1 MLAAS
6 AAWITPASASGSASV
21 SAGVASHRQARVG
34 MGVLV
39 CEIAHTCPVITGV
52 SPTFGGSEVTITG
65 ANLSGVTQVM
75 FGDAQASSFQYI
87 VSHDLKEQ
95 GFIEATPPEP
105 QYGET
110 VPVYAYVGQ
119 TIVPTTAMYSYPLGY
134 LTATGPFPFCETGPD
149 TELPSWDTLH
159 FLNLSHTPGTLVFTS
174 SNPVLHLTTQF
185 TNDSGYYP
193 FNYSQGTRDR
203 QCGTSIYSEGDG
215 ATFSATVEMCTVGVT
230 SVTPPAPTVTTLPDA
245 TTTTSQPMEPGGAC
259 TNWDGNQG
267 QWVPYPTVSEQLTV
281 PGQLDPDLTKTTTGD
296 LALQLL
302 AGQGLS
308 LENSTETLRVVAEVQ
323 ETDSYEGQG
332 NPLPVPNVYDR
343 SISAAFNVIL
353 APVAVAQANAVP
365 YTIIYAP
372 PGDQSTSSFTSAEAF
387 GTDYTVGTSTAQTN
401 STAKDES
408 FESDGTFGVTSSL
421 IPGLNDVGF
430 NVGDNEKWDQTT
442 KTAFGDTETSS
453 QEITQQAAFSL
464 ARPTSPDWNDWPG
477 SGTTCTALT
486 TPAPDHSLY
495 DCGPSGIQLT
505 PAETM
510 YNHAAFWDDVFELVL
525 HPQYAIYRLNNGGTQ
540 YVMLG
545 ADPSMGERN
554 VQQLYDCELG
564 VEVDSVDQCQVPYT
578 STGLIGSNGGQ
589 ISYTS
594 AAEYAVLSPDDA
606 KNLLALD
613 PFFVAGSQGAPIRA
627 TRGEPLGS
635 WTFGAYASG
644 AVAGKSGSS
653 ESANAHMPTYSNTQ
667 ATKNTTSSMTSTGL
681 EFTNVQGSE
690 FSVGTTVPGSSFALK
705 SGLSNTSVQGTTVT
719 YSDSTAVGST
729 QATTSTATLSDVD
742 NTTPGNLCPAPSPTG
757 PSCHGPLRDASRV
770 NVFLDRLFGS
780 LMYVDPAA
788 PPRPKGLSTQIEKS
802 LLPALTL
809 ENLEGA
815 ASQSSG
821 FTDVKAHSAASV
833 AIGTLTRLGLMS
845 GFGRQ
850 FRPNAPFTAADLATS
865 LGRSVRLNTTSA
877 LKTLTGSANN
887 PNRSLDEQAFAH
899 ALVVGL
905 GLTASRADAYVGS
918 AYLHYRFRANTEVTR
933 ADAAI
938 ALLPAL
944 SARCLR
950 GCHVGS

>member
-1 MLAAS
+1 
-6 AAWITPASASGSASV
+6 
-21 SAGVASHRQARVG
+21 

-52 SPTFGGSEVTITG
+52 SPTFGASGVTITG

-75 FGDAQASSFQYI
+75 FGDAPALSFQYY
-87 VSHDLKEQ
+87 VSHDPKEQ

-119 TIVPTTAMYSYPLGY
+119 TIVPTTAKYSFELGY
-134 LTATGPFPFCETGPD
+134 LTSTGPFPFCGTGPD
-149 TELPSWDTLH
+149 TELPTWDTLH
-159 FLNLSHTPGTLVFTS
+159 FLNLSHTPGVLVFTS

-185 TNDSGYYP
+185 TNDSGQYP

-230 SVTPPAPTVTTLPDA
+230 SVTPPMPTVTTLPDA

-267 QWVPYPTVSEQLTV
+267 QWVPYPTVSEHLTV
-281 PGQLDPDLTKTTTGD
+281 PGQLDPGLTKTTTGD

-308 LENSTETLRVVAEVQ
+308 LENSTETLRIVAEVQ
-323 ETDSYEGQG
+323 QTDSYEGQG
-332 NPLPVPNVYDR
+332 NPYPVTELYDR
-343 SISAAFNVIL
+343 SISTPFNVIL

-372 PGDQSTSSFTSAEAF
+372 PGDQSTSTFTSAEAF
-387 GTDYTVGTSTAQTN
+387 ATDYTVGSSTAQTN

-408 FESDGTFGVTSSL
+408 FEEDATFGVTSAL
-421 IPGLNDVGF
+421 IPGLSQLGF
-430 NVGDNEKWDQTT
+430 SAGDTEKWDQTT

-453 QEITQQAAFSL
+453 QEVTQQAAFSL
-464 ARPTSPDWNDWPG
+464 ARPTSPDWDDWPG
-477 SGTTCTALT
+477 NGTTCTPLS

-495 DCGPSGIQLT
+495 NCGPSGLQQT

-510 YNHAAFWDDVFELVL
+510 YNHAAFWDDLFELVL

-564 VEVDSVDQCQVPYT
+564 VEVDGVDQCQVPYT

-589 ISYTS
+589 VSYTS
-594 AAEYAVLSPDDA
+594 ASEYAVLSPDDA

-613 PFFVAGSQGAPIRA
+613 PFFVAGSQGAPISA
-627 TRGEPLGS
+627 ARGEPYGS
-635 WTFGAYASG
+635 WTFGAFASG
-644 AVAGKSGSS
+644 AVAGKTGSS
-653 ESANAHMPTYSNTQ
+653 EAANPRMPSYSNTQ
-667 ATKNTTSSMTSTGL
+667 ATKSTTSSMTSTGL
-681 EFTNVQGSE
+681 ELTSVQGSE
-690 FSVGTTVPGSSFALK
+690 FSVGTTMPGTGLSLK
-705 SGLSNTSVQGTTVT
+705 FGLSNTSVQGTTMT
-719 YSDSTAVGST
+719 YTDSSAVGST
-729 QATTSTATLSDVD
+729 QATMSTATLSDVD
-742 NTTPGNLCPAPSPTG
+742 NTTPSNLCPTPSPTG
-757 PSCHGPLRDASRV
+757 PGCHGPWRDPSRV
-770 NVFLDRLFGS
+770 NIFLDRLFGS

-802 LLPALTL
+802 LLPVLTL
-809 ENLEGA
+809 ESLEGA

-821 FTDVKAHSAASV
+821 FTDVKSHSAAGV

-845 GFGRQ
+845 GFGKQ
-850 FRPNAPFTAADLATS
+850 FLPNAPFTAADLATS

-905 GLTASRADAYVGS
+905 GLTASRSDAYVGS
-918 AYLHYRFRANTEVTR
+918 AYVHYRFRANTEVTR